1 MKRIITLATVGLL
14 TAASAFAQGENPHG
28 LYKLQ
33 RLGYENGRPDHV
45 PELTQYKY
53 FSDFVPVT
61 IMLMRNTPQEYI
73 YVLKQDEPHPYVY
86 TGDVPVGEDGR
97 GTRIY
102 GTDSNHVTVKWY
114 NTIRPGNGDLFP
126 MNQFITEYYDRNGF
140 EQQMQRSIEMLQQKH
155 KQPNHRLAG
164 CWHLVGNYKQVEGER
179 VLTSAPTDVYKIYGD
194 KDVTCLF
201 CRGDQIM
208 GATILYRSMEYK
220 PEKNDADTAGFSEGG
235 STGNDGGAA
244 TAGVIKWKSNDS
256 FEAISMRP
264 DETVVEE
271 LWKRAALP
279 EAFQKLFGTQKP

>member
-61 IMLMRNTPQEYI
+61 IMLMRNTPKEYI
-73 YVLKQDEPHPYVY
+73 YVLKQDEPHPYVF
-86 TGDVPVGEDGR
+86 TGDVAVGEDGR

-140 EQQMQRSIEMLQQKH
+140 ERQMQRSIEMLQQKH
-155 KQPNHRLAG
+155 EQPNHRLAG
-164 CWHLVGNYKQVEGER
+164 CWRLVGTYKQVEGER
-179 VLTSAPTDVYKIYGD
+179 VLTSTAADTYKIYGD

-201 CRGDQIM
+201 CQGDQIM
-208 GATILYRSMEYK
+208 GATILYRAMEYK
-220 PEKNDADTAGFSEGG
+220 PETKDANTAGFIEGG
-235 STGNDGGAA
+235 STENKEGAA
-244 TAGVIKWKSNDS
+244 TAGVIKWKNDNS
-256 FEAISMRP
+256 FEAITVRP
-264 DETVVEE
+264 NDTVVEE
-271 LWKRAALP
+271 LWKRSTLP
-279 EAFQKLFGTQKP
+279 ESFQKLFGTQKP